1 MQAESNMDTLKQLK
15 ACNLRLEAQLVEL
28 RDADD
33 SKVKNQTKQWET
45 TIEDL
50 TKDLKDA
57 KATILE
63 KENVF

>member
-1 MQAESNMDTLKQLK
+1 M
-15 ACNLRLEAQLVEL
+15 RLEAQLVEL

-33 SKVKNQTKQWET
+33 SKVKNQTKQWEA